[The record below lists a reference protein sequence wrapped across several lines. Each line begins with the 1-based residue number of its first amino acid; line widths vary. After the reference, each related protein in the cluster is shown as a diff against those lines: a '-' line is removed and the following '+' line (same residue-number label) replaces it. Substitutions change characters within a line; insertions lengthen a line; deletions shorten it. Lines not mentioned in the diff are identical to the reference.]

1 MFGMTDS
8 LIKQKIVAELYEYTM
23 SQKDVAE
30 FLEMETT
37 NVSKL
42 VRDNRINPLFVYNN
56 GSARKIYIF
65 YKKDIKDYK
74 EKLEAYREL
83 RKK

>member
-37 NVSKL
+37 N
-42 VRDNRINPLFVYNN
+42 
-56 GSARKIYIF
+56 
-65 YKKDIKDYK
+65 
-74 EKLEAYREL
+74 
-83 RKK
+83 